1 MRRQVHIGE
10 HAQGI
15 VSTALAL
22 RRFALEAIRL
32 EIVNK
37 FGWYTIRARPLPCP
51 PEKRTALSYEG
62 RQYPLSLLR
71 REVTRGSDEP
81 PPGRGLHRA
90 LRAQAARSPVFAR
103 RARQPAEQPHPH
115 P

>member
-1 MRRQVHIGE
+1 MHRQVHTGE
-10 HAQGI
+10 HAQG
-15 VSTALAL
+15 VLSTPQAL
-22 RRFALEAIRL
+22 RRFPLEATRL

-37 FGWYTIRARPLPCP
+37 FGWYPIRARPIPCST
-51 PEKRTALSYEG
+51 EKKTAPWCEG
-62 RQYPLSLLR
+62 RQHPFSLLR

-90 LRAQAARSPVFAR
+90 LRVQAARSPVFAR